1 MMESRSIRAAS
12 VTSGQAVPPLGRRGS
27 GGARTHGPGRRA
39 SRRHRDPP
47 RQERHGHHQEEE
59 QSMDYIDADWRPVG
73 DGRNRRRRT
82 GILAA
87 QRRAWHKMTRAER
100 RRARL
105 ALRDCAMFLG
115 CIIVAI
121 GLPGWVEYLL

>member
-87 QRRAWHKMTRAER
+87 QRQAWHKMTRAER

-121 GLPGWVEYLL
+121 GLPGWV

>member
-1 MMESRSIRAAS
+1 
-12 VTSGQAVPPLGRRGS
+12 
-27 GGARTHGPGRRA
+27 
-39 SRRHRDPP
+39 
-47 RQERHGHHQEEE
+47 
-59 QSMDYIDADWRPVG
+59 MDYIDADWRPVG

-87 QRRAWHKMTRAER
+87 QRQAWHKMTRAER
-100 RRARL
+100 RWARL